1 MDPAT
6 LECLA
11 LMDFPQLNCSLC
23 LSNNRQCTTSVARSG
38 MKLSE
43 NLESNIDQLVTEAF
57 AELHPSR
64 PFIPGETN
72 IPVTGKVFGQEEL
85 RAATKASLD
94 FWLTSGPY
102 TEQFES
108 RFAKVVGMR
117 HAFMVNSGSSANL
130 LALSSLTSPA
140 HGERTLKPGNEVIT
154 VAAGFPTTVTPILQ
168 NGLVPVYVDV
178 DPETYVAIDEQM
190 EAAVSSSTKAIMMAH
205 TLGNPFNLDFVQDL
219 AKKHNL
225 WLIEDSCDGLGGT
238 YRGQTL
244 GSFGDLSTFSFYPAH
259 HITTGEG
266 GAVLVKKV
274 AHKRIVESFRDW
286 GRDCWCAPGCDNT
299 CLKRYEWILGE
310 LPEGYDHKYTYSH
323 LGYNLK
329 SGDIQAAIGLEQ
341 LDRLETFIE
350 LRRRNWAYLLNGLK
364 DLEEYFVLPKATEN
378 SVPSWFGFALTV
390 KPGAPKT
397 RNQIVQE
404 LNDKKIGTR
413 LLFGGNLLRQPAFI
427 SAPRRVISN
436 LENTD
441 RIMNDTFWI
450 GVWPGLS
457 IEMLDYMITTSH
469 EMFEKS

>member
-1 MDPAT
+1 
-6 LECLA
+6 
-11 LMDFPQLNCSLC
+11 
-23 LSNNRQCTTSVARSG
+23 
-38 MKLSE
+38 MKLNE
-43 NLESNIDQLVTEAF
+43 NLDSRIGQLAAEAF
-57 AELHPSR
+57 IELHPSK
-64 PFIPGETN
+64 PFFPGDTN

-85 RAATKASLD
+85 KAATKASVD

-140 HGERTLKPGNEVIT
+140 HGERMLKPGDEVIT

-178 DPETYVAIDEQM
+178 DPETYVAIDEQL
-190 EAAVSSSTKAIMMAH
+190 EAAVSSKTKAIMMAH
-205 TLGNPFNLDFVQDL
+205 TLGNPFNLDFVQEL

-225 WLIEDSCDGLGGT
+225 WIIEDSCDGLGGT

-266 GAVLVKKV
+266 GAVLVNKV
-274 AHKRIVESFRDW
+274 VHKRIVESFRDW

-299 CLKRYEWILGE
+299 CLKRYEWTLGE

-329 SGDIQAAIGLEQ
+329 SGDIQAAIGLAQ
-341 LDRLETFIE
+341 LDRLDTFIE
-350 LRRRNWAYLLNGLK
+350 LRRRNWAYLFEGLK
-364 DLEEYFVLPKATEN
+364 DLEEFFVLPKATKH
-378 SVPSWFGFALTV
+378 SDPSWFGFALTV

-397 RNQIVQE
+397 RNEIVQQ

-413 LLFGGNLLRQPAFI
+413 LLFGGNLLRQPAFVGT
-427 SAPRRVISN
+427 PRKVISS

-450 GVWPGLS
+450 GVWPGLTLE
-457 IEMLDYMITTSH
+457 ILDYMITSLYEICGKT
-469 EMFEKS
+469 K

>member
-1 MDPAT
+1 LTKKFED
-6 LECLA
+6 EIESLA
-11 LMDFPQLNCSLC
+11 SRAYYD
-23 LSNNRQCTTSVARSG
+23 
-38 MKLSE
+38 
-43 NLESNIDQLVTEAF
+43 
-57 AELHPSR
+57 LHKIEK
-64 PFIPGETN
+64 FVPGETN
-72 IPVTGKVFGQEEL
+72 IPVTGKVFGKEEL
-85 RAATKASLD
+85 IAATKASLD

-102 TEQFES
+102 TEEFEP

-130 LALSSLTSPA
+130 LALSSLTSRA
-140 HGERTLKPGNEVIT
+140 HGVRALKPGDEVIT

-190 EAAVSSSTKAIMMAH
+190 ESAISSKTKAIMMAH
-205 TLGNPFNLDFVQDL
+205 TLGNPFNLDFVQAL

-238 YRGQTL
+238 YRGQNL
-244 GSFGDLSTFSFYPAH
+244 GTFGDLSTFSFYPAH

-266 GAVLVKKV
+266 GAVLIKKV

-299 CLKRYEWILGE
+299 CLKRYGWTLGE

-329 SGDIQAAIGLEQ
+329 SGDIQAAIGLAQ
-341 LDRLETFIE
+341 LDRLDSFVE
-350 LRRRNWAYLLNGLK
+350 LRRRNWAYLQNGLK
-364 DLEEYFVLPKATEN
+364 DLEEFFVLPKATEY
-378 SVPSWFGFALTV
+378 SDPSWFGFALTV
-390 KPGAPKT
+390 KQKSPKT

-404 LNDKKIGTR
+404 LNEKKIGTR

-427 SAPRRVISN
+427 GTPRRVISD
-436 LENTD
+436 LVNTD
-441 RIMNDTFWI
+441 RVMNDTFWI
-450 GVWPGLS
+450 GVWPGLTL
-457 IEMLDYMITTSH
+457 EMLDYMILSIQETLGVQ
-469 EMFEKS
+469 

>member
-1 MDPAT
+1 
-6 LECLA
+6 
-11 LMDFPQLNCSLC
+11 
-23 LSNNRQCTTSVARSG
+23 

-43 NLESNIDQLVTEAF
+43 NLNSKIDQLVTDAF
-57 AELHPSR
+57 SELHSSKS
-64 PFIPGETN
+64 FVAGETN
-72 IPVTGKVFGQEEL
+72 IPVTGKVFGEPEL
-85 RAATKASLD
+85 RAATRAGLD

-102 TEQFES
+102 TEEFES
-108 RFAKVVGMR
+108 RFAKTVGMR

-130 LALSSLTSPA
+130 LALSALTSPF
-140 HGERTLKPGNEVIT
+140 HGDRALKSGDEVIT

-178 DPETYVAIDEQM
+178 DPETYVAIDAQM
-190 EAAVSSSTKAIMMAH
+190 EAAVTSKTKAIMMAH
-205 TLGNPFNLDFVQDL
+205 TLGNPFNLDFVKEL

-238 YRGQTL
+238 YRGQNL

-266 GAVLVKKV
+266 GAVLIKKV

-286 GRDCWCAPGCDNT
+286 GRDCWCPPGCDNT
-299 CLKRYEWILGE
+299 CLKRYEWTLGE

-329 SGDIQAAIGLEQ
+329 SGDIQAAIGLAQ
-341 LDRLETFIE
+341 LDRLESFID

-364 DLEEYFVLPKATEN
+364 NLEEFFILPKVTEYSN
-378 SVPSWFGFALTV
+378 PSWFGFALTV
-390 KPGAPKT
+390 KPDSPKT

-404 LNDKKIGTR
+404 LNEKKIGTR

-427 SAPRRVISN
+427 GTPRRVIGD
-436 LENTD
+436 LVNTD
-441 RIMNDTFWI
+441 RVMNDTFWI

-457 IEMLDYMITTSH
+457 FEMLDYMIVQLH
-469 EMFEKS
+469 EIVGVRL